1 MKALIVSGG
10 NPPGYELL
18 KEKSEDADII
28 IGVDR
33 GCDIL
38 YKYKIEPDYILGD
51 FDSAD
56 ILTLNYFEKLG
67 IEKIKLKREKDDT
80 DSKVALDF
88 AIDKGAK
95 YIIFLGATG
104 TRLDHTLSNLGLML
118 QGLEKGVLVVIED
131 EYNKVFL
138 AKENIK
144 IKGEK
149 GQIVSFKAYSGL
161 VKNLTIKGAKYE
173 LNNYNLK
180 IEDGITTSNE
190 FLDKN
195 IELIFD
201 SGILMILYSKD

>member
-10 NPPGYELL
+10 NPPSYELL
-18 KEKSEDADII
+18 KDKLENSDLI

-33 GCDIL
+33 GCDVL
-38 YKYKIEPDYILGD
+38 YKYKIRPDYILGD
-51 FDSAD
+51 FDSAN
-56 ILTLNYFEKLG
+56 LSSLNYFDKLG
-67 IEKIKLKREKDDT
+67 VDKIKLKREKDDT

-88 AIDKGAK
+88 AISKGAK
-95 YIIFLGATG
+95 YITFLGAIG
-104 TRLDHTLSNLGLML
+104 TRLDHTLSNLGLMF
-118 QGLEKGVLVVIED
+118 QGLEKGILVIIED

-138 AKENIK
+138 TKENIK

-173 LNNYNLK
+173 LNNYNLN

-190 FLDKN
+190 FIGEE
-195 IELIFD
+195 IELYFD